1 MNKEILITING
12 TDNKSLSLPLEE
24 LSHTIIF
31 GDTGSGKSNLLH
43 MLITNLTK
51 TYSPDELKLALIDPK
66 CVEFNSYK
74 FLPHLFSSLAKTPE
88 EINTLLDNCL
98 TKMDNSNTPIIILI
112 DELVELVFNNDAL
125 SQITSIL
132 NNDINSNIYL
142 IMATQR
148 PVSIP
153 DEIISKTKTQ
163 ICFPLSQRKLPKNF
177 PTEFTTAEHLNLGEM
192 IFTNSTTKIQMQT
205 TYINQST
212 IDNIINKCKNKFKQK
227 TLSVLKIK
235 DGFDD
240 GIYYIDGYENGVFNW
255 EYLNLNDDYAKQS
268 SKLIEQAINHN
279 LQLEIFVNQEND
291 RFCISDGFKRI
302 YAFISFL
309 KNEYC
314 LTEVDIKYEGKYFRI
329 LTPELQEIIKSTP
342 IDLIIT
348 ES

>member
-12 TDNKSLSLPLEE
+12 TDNKSISIPLEE

-51 TYSPDELKLALIDPK
+51 TYSSDKLKLALIDPK
-66 CVEFNSYK
+66 HVEFNSYK
-74 FLPHLFSSLAKTPE
+74 SLPHLFNTLARTPE
-88 EINTLLDNCL
+88 ELTAILDDCLNINT
-98 TKMDNSNTPIIILI
+98 KTPIIIFI
-112 DELVELVFNNDAL
+112 DELAELVFNNDAL
-125 SQITSIL
+125 SKIISIL
-132 NNDINSNIYL
+132 NNDTNSNIYV

-163 ICFPLSQRKLPKNF
+163 ICFPLSQKKLPKSF

-205 TYINQST
+205 AYINQAT

-235 DGFDD
+235 DGFDN
-240 GIYYIDGYENGVFNW
+240 GIYYIDGYEDGVFNW
-255 EYLNLNDDYAKQS
+255 ELLNLNDSYAKQS
-268 SKLIEQAINHN
+268 SKLIEQALNKKFN
-279 LQLEIFVNQEND
+279 LEIFLVEVDD
-291 RFCISDGFKRI
+291 RFYISDGFKRL

-314 LTEVDIKYEGKYFRI
+314 LSDVDSKYEGKYFKD
-329 LTPELQEIIKSTP
+329 LTPKFQETIKSTP

-348 ES
+348 KS